1 MLLVITANALKLSHY
16 RVNWSDNESA
26 KSRNQALTL
35 KLSGIKTTIDCFMS
49 LCESLLVLGR
59 ANGPCQARDFIIGED
74 R

>member
-16 RVNWSDNESA
+16 RVNWSDNE
-26 KSRNQALTL
+26 SRNQALTL